1 MSAARRREPLFNRPE
16 RLLPFACFVC
26 AAALLVSE
34 RMTTFQLVAGP
45 ATSGASLCN
54 LQAADRHHY
63 ALAVLG
69 CFAIVAVIAA
79 VLGGSK
85 PAAIA
90 VAVAG
95 VLALL
100 LFLVVDLP
108 KANNVGSI
116 SASCDLA
123 DQGFE
128 ARAQPQ
134 AGFWLEMVGA
144 LGLTLSGAALATL
157 GSDQLR
163 ALRPRRLGRGRAPKA
178 GESRPSASA
187 D

>member
-1 MSAARRREPLFNRPE
+1 VSAARRREPPSGRPE

-26 AAALLVSE
+26 AAILLASE

-54 LQAADRHHY
+54 LEAADRHHY

-69 CFAIVAVIAA
+69 CFAIVAVVAA

-95 VLALL
+95 ALALL
-100 LFLVVDLP
+100 LFLIVDLP

-123 DQGFE
+123 DRGFE

-134 AGFWLEMVGA
+134 AGFWLELVGA

-157 GSDQLR
+157 NAEQLR
-163 ALRPRRLGRGRAPKA
+163 ALRPRWLGGGRAPKA
-178 GESRPSASA
+178 PPDTPSARA